1 MNPRLLVSTALLF
14 SLGALGAFGLG
25 ARTSGPN
32 RAHAAGAAPA
42 AKRSPEGT
50 DAPTLRLPKLATPQ
64 RYAAE
69 LTLVPSEETFAGKIA
84 IELAVAAPTKVLW
97 LNMGPELKI
106 QRVQL
111 KPGASLGGR
120 AGADGASAG
129 GAAAL
134 GGRAQPSGQHF
145 VALRFERPVP
155 AGRAVLQLEYQ
166 GKLPMS
172 EEAGLYRERVGD
184 DTYIYSDFEPVDARR
199 AFPCFD
205 EPGYKVPWQLTLHVK
220 REHVALS
227 NTPAES
233 ETDEPGGMKRVVF
246 RETAP
251 LPSYLIAL
259 AVGPFGIVDAGKA
272 GQKQTPIR
280 IITFRG
286 HEAEARYAAQSSGPI
301 LAQLEQYLGIP
312 YPYEKIDQIAVP
324 GKGGAMENPG
334 LITYGERLI
343 QIRPEAETVP
353 ARRRFA
359 RVCAHELAHQW
370 TGNLVTLLFWDDLW
384 LNESLASFLESKIIG
399 RWQPGWQEPL
409 DRVAGRQVALG
420 ADSLLSARKIRQP
433 IESHDDI
440 VNAFDAITYAKGRA
454 VLEMF
459 ESFLGEA
466 VFQRGL
472 NRYLREHAHKSG
484 TAPDLISAWQAELRE
499 PQPAPAA
506 PGAAGTPATAPTAPS
521 AGVQADAQ
529 RKAEQLPGAIASL
542 LDQPGAPLLSLKL
555 SCEGG
560 QARLLVTQ
568 QRYLPLGAK
577 PEGKQPVYQVPLC
590 ARYRV
595 GDQPPQQA
603 CVLFDAPELQ
613 WTLPGISVCPD
624 YVVANANAAG
634 YYRVRYDAPLLE
646 QLVQRGVRPVEP
658 LLSTAERVSLIGDL
672 AALTRSGQVP
682 ADKALAVAVQA
693 ARDPSWQVLSASL
706 NLVLKLR
713 DAVPDALWPNWRR
726 LLDKTYSQRLRSVGL
741 RLRAEDD
748 EDTRILRLVLMN
760 AVIGEAREPQLYAE
774 SLALVRRWL
783 NDRSALE
790 PEVAQHLVPLV
801 ARHGDRA
808 LFDELL
814 AAARREKDAT
824 VRGALL
830 SGLGSFEDQ
839 GLARAA
845 LNIVLGDEFPMAEAQ
860 RLLYGPLGQPGTRRL
875 PFLFVKEHFDALVGR
890 LPREG
895 GARLAAV
902 GGALCTDAE
911 RTEVESF
918 FTGRSTRYTGGPRI
932 LKQSLERIGT
942 CTAFTAAQQGPLAD
956 FLRRY

>member
-1 MNPRLLVSTALLF
+1 LIF
-14 SLGALGAFGLG
+14 SLGLVAQIY
-25 ARTSGPN
+25 GPHT
-32 RAHAAGAAPA
+32 AHAAGAAPA

-69 LTLVPSEETFAGKIA
+69 LVLVPSEETFAGKIA
-84 IELAVAAPTKVLW
+84 IELMVAAPTKVLW

-106 QRVQL
+106 QRVQIR
-111 KPGASLGGR
+111 PGAGLGGR
-120 AGADGASAG
+120 GADGGAGQQAG
-129 GAAAL
+129 GPSAL

-155 AGRAVLQLEYQ
+155 AGRAVLNLEYQ
-166 GKLPMS
+166 GKLLMS
-172 EEAGLYRERVGD
+172 EEAGLYREKVGD

-205 EPGYKVPWQLTLHVK
+205 EPSYKVPWQLVLHVK

-227 NTPAES
+227 NTPPES

-251 LPSYLIAL
+251 LPSYLVAL

-280 IITFRG
+280 IITLRG

-334 LITYGERLI
+334 LITYGERII

-370 TGNLVTLLFWDDLW
+370 TGNLVTLSFWDDLW

-409 DRVAGRQVALG
+409 DRVSSRQGALS
-420 ADSLLSARKIRQP
+420 ADSLLSARRIRQP

-459 ESFLGEA
+459 ETFMGEDI
-466 VFQRGL
+466 FQRGL
-472 NRYLREHAHKSG
+472 ARYLREHAHQSG
-484 TAPDLISAWQAELRE
+484 TAQDLIASWQTELQSA
-499 PQPAPAA
+499 P
-506 PGAAGTPATAPTAPS
+506 APTAPTPP
-521 AGVQADAQ
+521 AGAKGPVPSGGPGTSDAQ
-529 RKAEQLPGAIASL
+529 NKARQLPEAIASL

-568 QRYLPLGAK
+568 QRYLLLGAR

-624 YVVANANAAG
+624 YVVANANATG

-672 AALTRSGQVP
+672 AALTRSGHVP

-706 NLVLKLR
+706 GLVMKLR

-760 AVIGEAREPQLYAE
+760 AVIGEAKEPQLYAE

-783 NDRSALE
+783 NDRTALE

-814 AAARREKDAT
+814 GAARREKDAT
-824 VRGALL
+824 VRGVLL

-839 GLARAA
+839 ALARAA

-860 RLLYGPLGQPGTRRL
+860 RLLYGPLGQPATRRL

-902 GGALCTDAE
+902 GSALCTDAE